1 MTPWRLA
8 DARARWVERDR
19 RWALSLHGLASRP
32 AVVAALVLASR
43 LGDGVLWYATMLVL
57 PFVGG
62 PRGTACALQM
72 FGVGVL
78 NLALYRTVKRRVC
91 RVRPC
96 DACPGI
102 RACTPALD
110 EFSFPSGHT
119 LHAVAFATVLSFH
132 YPAAGIVAWPFT
144 LAVAAS
150 RIVLGLHYPSDVALG
165 ALMGGLM
172 GAASAVLVLLVN

>member
-1 MTPWRLA
+1 MPPRIA
-8 DARARWVERDR
+8 QARARWADRDR
-19 RWALSLHGLASRP
+19 RWALILHGLASRP
-32 AVVAALVLASR
+32 AVVATLVLASR
-43 LGDGVLWYATMLVL
+43 LGDGLVWYATMLVL

-72 FGVGVL
+72 LGVGVL

-91 RVRPC
+91 RPRPC

-110 EFSFPSGHT
+110 EYSFPSGHT
-119 LHAVAFATVLSFH
+119 LHAVAFSLVIQFH
-132 YPAAGIVAWPFT
+132 YPAAGMLVWPFT
-144 LAVAAS
+144 LLVAAS

-165 ALMGGLM
+165 AAMGALM
-172 GAASAVLVLLVN
+172 GAASALLVLMVN